1 MSSASAFV
9 EKHIQLST
17 ERANQLNRLARI
29 HQVDEGQIIEKALD
43 ILFTLTDLLGED
55 TERQGWSFL
64 SDAALQRVWDNEA
77 DAAYDNWRA
86 LYDVPAR

>member
-1 MSSASAFV
+1 MSSAPALV

-17 ERANQLNRLARI
+17 ERADHLNRLAQI
-29 HQVDEGQIIEKALD
+29 HQVDEDRTIEKAVD

-55 TERQGWSFL
+55 RERQGWSVL
-64 SDAALQRVWDNEA
+64 SEATSHRVWDNEA

-86 LYDVPAR
+86 LYDVPAQ

>member
-1 MSSASAFV
+1 MSSAPAYV
-9 EKHIQLST
+9 EKRIQLST
-17 ERANQLNRLARI
+17 ERTEHLKRLAQI
-29 HQVDEGQIIEKALD
+29 HQVDEDQIMEKALD

-55 TERQGWSFL
+55 TERRGWSVL
-64 SDAALQRVWDNEA
+64 SDDALQRVWDNEA